1 MAQVVWSQQLAYSL
15 EQCMRFALAARLIRP
30 SLLTI
35 GLAVAMA
42 LGSADVATAQQPAAA
57 KQIPLRIADST
68 QVQVIRLRDGSS
80 IVGRITEIGTDTV
93 KFAATSGTLSIA
105 RVDIVE
111 LREVAKASM
120 RKGEVWPANPNATR
134 LLFSPTG
141 RMLEKG
147 EGYFNDTYLFLL
159 SVHGGLTSRFTLGGG
174 LSVLPLDDFTD
185 NALFVMPKIGVV
197 ASPKFNLAVGALAGF
212 VGAAFDDGDQDAS
225 FGVLYAVGTA
235 GSPDASVSF
244 GTGLAYAGGNFADR
258 PVAMLGADA
267 RLSRRISF
275 VTENY
280 LIPNEDVS
288 TVISYGLRFFGEK
301 LSADLAFWYV
311 PGEDIPVPGIPYVA
325 FSVKF

>member
-1 MAQVVWSQQLAYSL
+1 MRLAL
-15 EQCMRFALAARLIRP
+15 VARSVRHVAIATGIAVTA
-30 SLLTI
+30 TI
-35 GLAVAMA
+35 GFAHTT
-42 LGSADVATAQQPAAA
+42 DAQQPAQP
-57 KQIPLRIADST
+57 KQVQLRIADSS

-80 IVGRITEIGTDTV
+80 IVGRITDIRADTV
-93 KFAATSGTLSIA
+93 TFVATSGTLSIA
-105 RVDIVE
+105 RADIVE
-111 LREVAKASM
+111 VREVAKTAM

-185 NALFVMPKIGVV
+185 NALFIMPKIGVV

-212 VGAAFDDGDQDAS
+212 VGAAFDDDAGDAS

-235 GSPDASVSF
+235 GSPDASLSF
-244 GTGLAYAGGNFADR
+244 GTGLAYAGGNFADH
-258 PVAMLGADA
+258 PVAMLGADT

-280 LIPNEDVS
+280 LIPNEDVNA
-288 TVISYGLRFFGEK
+288 VISYGLRFFGEK

-311 PGEDIPVPGIPYVA
+311 PSEDISFPGIPYVA

>member
-1 MAQVVWSQQLAYSL
+1 
-15 EQCMRFALAARLIRP
+15 MRLTLVARLVRH
-30 SLLTI
+30 SLVAIGLSVAATI
-35 GLAVAMA
+35 GSTNAV
-42 LGSADVATAQQPAAA
+42 SAQQPAPT
-57 KQIPLRIADST
+57 KQVALRIADSS

-80 IVGRITEIGTDTV
+80 IVGRITEIGADTV
-93 KFAATSGTLSIA
+93 KFVASSGTLSIVRA
-105 RVDIVE
+105 DIVE
-111 LREVAKASM
+111 VREVAKTAM

-159 SVHGGLTSRFTLGGG
+159 NVHGGLTSRFTLGGG
-174 LSVLPLDDFTD
+174 LSVLPLDDFSD
-185 NALFVMPKIGVV
+185 NALFIMPKIGVV
-197 ASPKFNLAVGALAGF
+197 ASPKFNLAVGALAGW
-212 VGAAFDDGDQDAS
+212 VGAAFDEDDGSDGGNAS
-225 FGVLYAVGTA
+225 FGVVYAVGTA

-258 PVAMLGADA
+258 PVAMLGADT
-267 RLSRRISF
+267 RLSRRVSF

-280 LIPNEDVS
+280 LIPNDDVS
-288 TVISYGLRFFGEK
+288 AVVSYGLRFFGEK

-311 PGEDIPVPGIPYVA
+311 PGEDISFPGIPYVA

>member
-1 MAQVVWSQQLAYSL
+1 MRLALVARSVRHVVIA
-15 EQCMRFALAARLIRP
+15 
-30 SLLTI
+30 I
-35 GLAVAMA
+35 GLAVAA
-42 LGSADVATAQQPAAA
+42 TTGCTHAADAQQPAPT
-57 KQIPLRIADST
+57 KQVPLRIADSS

-80 IVGRITEIGTDTV
+80 IVGRITEIGPDTV
-93 KFAATSGTLSIA
+93 KFAAASGILSIA
-105 RVDIVE
+105 RADIVE
-111 LREVAKASM
+111 LREVAKTAM

-185 NALFVMPKIGVV
+185 NALFIMPKIGVV

-212 VGAAFDDGDQDAS
+212 VGAAFDDGDEDAS
-225 FGVLYAVGTA
+225 FGVVYAVGTA
-235 GSPDASVSF
+235 GSPDASLSF
-244 GTGLAYAGGNFADR
+244 GTGLAYAGGNFADH
-258 PVAMLGADA
+258 PVAMLGADT
-267 RLSRRISF
+267 RLSRRVSF

-280 LIPNEDVS
+280 LIPNDDVNA
-288 TVISYGLRFFGEK
+288 VLSYGLRFFGEK

-311 PGEDIPVPGIPYVA
+311 PGEDIPFPGIPYVA

>member
-1 MAQVVWSQQLAYSL
+1 MRLAIVA
-15 EQCMRFALAARLIRP
+15 RFVRHIVI
-30 SLLTI
+30 TI
-35 GLAVAMA
+35 GVAIAASLASTQGAV
-42 LGSADVATAQQPAAA
+42 AQQPTST

-93 KFAATSGTLSIA
+93 KFAASSGTLSIA
-105 RVDIVE
+105 RTDIIE
-111 LREVAKASM
+111 LREVAKTSM
-120 RKGEVWPANPNATR
+120 RQGEVWPANPNATR

-174 LSVLPLDDFTD
+174 LSVLPLDDFAD
-185 NALFVMPKIGVV
+185 NALFIMPKIGVV

-212 VGAAFDDGDQDAS
+212 VGAAFDDNAGDAS

-235 GSPDASVSF
+235 GSPDASLSF
-244 GTGLAYAGGNFADR
+244 GTGLAYAGGNFADH
-258 PVAMLGADA
+258 PVAMLGADT
-267 RLSRRISF
+267 RLSRRVSF

-280 LIPNEDVS
+280 LIPNDDVNA
-288 TVISYGLRFFGEK
+288 VLSYGLRFFGEK

-311 PGEDIPVPGIPYVA
+311 PGEEIPFPGIPYVA

>member
-1 MAQVVWSQQLAYSL
+1 MRLALVVRSVRHVVIA
-15 EQCMRFALAARLIRP
+15 
-30 SLLTI
+30 I
-35 GLAVAMA
+35 GLAVAA
-42 LGSADVATAQQPAAA
+42 TTACTHAADAQQPAPT
-57 KQIPLRIADST
+57 KQVPLRIADSS

-80 IVGRITEIGTDTV
+80 IVGRITEIGPDTV
-93 KFAATSGTLSIA
+93 KFAAASGTLSIA
-105 RVDIVE
+105 RADIVE
-111 LREVAKASM
+111 LREVAKTAM

-134 LLFSPTG
+134 LLVSPTG

-185 NALFVMPKIGVV
+185 NALFIMPKIGVV

-212 VGAAFDDGDQDAS
+212 VGAAFDDGDEDAS
-225 FGVLYAVGTA
+225 FGVVYAVGTA
-235 GSPDASVSF
+235 GSPDASLSF
-244 GTGLAYAGGNFADR
+244 GTGLAYAGGNFADH
-258 PVAMLGADA
+258 PVAMLGADT
-267 RLSRRISF
+267 RLSRRVSF

-280 LIPNEDVS
+280 LIPNDDVNA
-288 TVISYGLRFFGEK
+288 VLSYGLRFFGEK

-311 PGEDIPVPGIPYVA
+311 PGEDIPFPGIPYVA